1 LIDVKNPNMNR
12 KTIILIIVIICAL
25 GGLGFILYSQFFLK
39 NGNGQELGR
48 LGEIKKRGEIIIGT
62 DATYPPMESL
72 DKQGNFS
79 GMDVDVAQEIASDL
93 GVKAKFKNIIW
104 EEIFD
109 AAKNGEVDM
118 IISSITI
125 TKERTEILAFSDPY
139 FNAGQVIVI
148 TTDKRG
154 IINEPKDLKEY
165 RVGVQ
170 AGTTSEE
177 EVLKYVANP
186 SSVNAYENYDLA
198 KKDLLEGKID
208 AIVIDYP
215 AAIGMI
221 AEEKGLQIAG
231 EIFTQEFYGIAIQ
244 KYQPELLSQIN
255 KSIRRLKQEGE
266 LKRIE
271 EKWLGQ

>member
-1 LIDVKNPNMNR
+1 MNR